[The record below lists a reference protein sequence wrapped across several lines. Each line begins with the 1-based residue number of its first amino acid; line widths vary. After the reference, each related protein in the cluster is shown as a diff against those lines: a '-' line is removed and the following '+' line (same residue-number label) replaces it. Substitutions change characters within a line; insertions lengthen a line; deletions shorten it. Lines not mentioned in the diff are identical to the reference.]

1 MKNRLQN
8 LKKEFRLLDLDAF
21 LVTDLVNIRYLT
33 GFTGSNAILLV
44 KKNQSYLITDF
55 RYKEQVNKEVRDCK
69 IFVTNTSLYVYL
81 FQKELLKPGMRV
93 GFEETNLP
101 FSLYKRLK
109 KLFKGIKFLPFSDII
124 ENISI
129 IKDDDEIRS
138 TKKAAEISD
147 RAFNYILE
155 LIKPGLSEIEIA
167 SELSYRMKL
176 LGSEG
181 DAFDIIVASGKNS
194 SLPHLKPTPRKL
206 KENDIVLMDFG
217 AIVNGYHSDIS
228 RTIFLGKPSNEE
240 KEIYQIV
247 LDAQKVA
254 LNNAREGILARDL
267 DGLARDYI
275 SNKGYSKYFIH
286 SLGHG
291 LGLRI
296 HQAPKVSFLSN
307 EVLKENMI
315 ITIEPGIYLPKKFG
329 IRIEDDIVIKKDGS
343 INLTKSTKE
352 IVII

>member
-69 IFVTNTSLYVYL
+69 IFVTNTSLYVDL

-228 RTIFLGKPSNEE
+228 RTIFLGKPSNKE

-275 SNKGYSKYFIH
+275 TNKGYGKYFIH

-315 ITIEPGIYLPKKFG
+315 ITIEPGIYLPNKFG